1 MLPICSQFAPKLLSN
16 CYLLA
21 ILLPDCSQIAIEL
34 LPFCYPHD
42 RDSLPNRHAVES
54 ILSRAK
60 GEPFELLIWRVSLAA
75 SLEQEKRFSLPQ

>member
-1 MLPICSQFAPKLLSN
+1 MLPICSQIAIELLPF

-60 GEPFELLIWRVSLAA
+60 GEPFEPQIWRASLAP
-75 SLEQEKRFSLPQ
+75 SLEQEKRFSLLK